1 MEQQQTSYPQ
11 PYPQQVVVKPTKF
24 GALAWTALILGIVG
38 IVGSPIIIFNNL
50 TAVVAGVGF
59 VLGFIGLFGTKKI
72 IAVIG
77 VVLCV
82 LGIVFT
88 VMAQQAAVEK
98 LDEIINGST
107 NQGQVSGGT
116 DGVAPVEQKPE
127 AAAAPPTWGQRYTW
141 ANGLAVEVS
150 APTPCTPGE
159 YAAPSNITRAARV
172 TVTVTNGTDK
182 PFDAG
187 LLSFGSDAQFDGR
200 KAETVFDSSGGCGS
214 GGLENATV
222 LPGKTYTYE
231 TTFAVGA
238 QAGELQITLQPDFGS
253 DKAVFVGQA

>member
-1 MEQQQTSYPQ
+1 MEQQQASYPQ
-11 PYPQQVVVKPTKF
+11 PYPHQVVAKPTKF
-24 GALAWTALILGIVG
+24 GALAWTALILGVVG

-59 VLGFIGLFGTKKI
+59 VLGFIALFGTKKI

-88 VMAQQAAVEK
+88 VMAQKAAVEEF
-98 LDEIINGST
+98 DEIINGST
-107 NQGQVSGGT
+107 NQGQVSDGT
-116 DGVAPVEQKPE
+116 DSAAPAEQKPE
-127 AAAAPPTWGQRYTW
+127 TAQAPPTWGQRYTW

-150 APTPCTPGE
+150 TPAPCTPSR
-159 YAAPSNITRAARV
+159 YAAPSNIVRAAKV

-187 LLSFGSDAQFDGR
+187 LLSFGGDAQFDGR
-200 KAETVFDSSGGCGS
+200 KAETVFDSSGECG
-214 GGLENATV
+214 GGGAENATV
-222 LPGKTYTYE
+222 LPGKAFTYE
-231 TTFAVGA
+231 TAFAVGA
-238 QAGELQITLQPDFGS
+238 QPGELQITLRPDFGS
-253 DKAVFVGQA
+253 DKAVFVGQV

>member
-1 MEQQQTSYPQ
+1 MEHQQISHPQ
-11 PYPQQVVVKPTKF
+11 PYPQPVAVKPTRF
-24 GALAWTALILGIVG
+24 GALAWAALIFGIVG

-59 VLGFIGLFGTKKI
+59 VLGFIALFGTKKI

-77 VVLCV
+77 VALCV

-88 VMAQQAAVEK
+88 VIAQQAAVEK

-107 NQGQVSGGT
+107 NQGQVSGGA
-116 DGVAPVEQKPE
+116 DSAAPVEPKPE
-127 AAAAPPTWGQRYTW
+127 AAQAAPTWGQRYTW
-141 ANGLAVEVS
+141 ADGLAVEVS
-150 APTPCTPGE
+150 APTPCTPGQ
-159 YAAPSNITRAARV
+159 YAAPPNIARAAKV

-214 GGLENATV
+214 GGAENATV
-222 LPGKTYTYE
+222 LPGKSYTYE
-231 TTFAVGA
+231 TAFSVGA
-238 QAGELQITLQPDFGS
+238 QPGELQIALQPTFGS